1 MPEMRSAMRGATIGD
16 VTTFERG
23 DIRLCYDEYGS
34 GFPLLLIAPG
44 GMRSEVSFWE
54 RTEWNPIEQLS
65 PTYRV
70 IAMDQRNA
78 GRSTGPISGSDGWHT
93 YTLDQLALLDH
104 LGVDR
109 FHVAGMCIGGPYIMG
124 LIEAAPERVASAVFF
139 QTIGLTDNR
148 DAFYDM
154 YDDWANELRPQRRDV
169 TDTDW
174 AGLREAMYGGDD
186 FMFNVSEDFVSSC
199 ETPLLVLLGNDV
211 YHPEETSRQIAK
223 LAPNATLIEE
233 WKEGAAKEAAKEA
246 VAAFFSEHT
255 PSS

>member
-1 MPEMRSAMRGATIGD
+1 MRGATIGD

-186 FMFNVSEDFVSSC
+186 FMFNVSRGFRLVVRDAAAGPARQRRVSPGGNVSADREAC
-199 ETPLLVLLGNDV
+199 TQRHPHRGVERRRRQGSGQGGCRRLLLRA
-211 YHPEETSRQIAK
+211 HA
-223 LAPNATLIEE
+223 
-233 WKEGAAKEAAKEA
+233 
-246 VAAFFSEHT
+246 
-255 PSS
+255 